1 MTDFT
6 PQGGTDFWIA
16 SGHHLCD
23 RDAHGRLLPTPDLW
37 RAFLARP
44 ELLPPGEACEAER
57 ALHAALLRDPL
68 RPVGEAELAALAD
81 PDAAENW
88 QVFLRFRDRV
98 MAQPTL
104 EAAWIALYRGDLRG
118 VPPLFLQMLTQLVAR
133 AALEGV
139 EDAYVL
145 RAGECLFRP
154 QRAAIHQGALLLADE
169 EVVVAAARD
178 GDFGTLG
185 RLMEEAGTPTRAVEL
200 DVLAD
205 PDPAAYAARADAHDY
220 ALDIAENRPGQ
231 HALARALE
239 HFIRHVMGERV
250 TIRPAAVIEDPNWSW
265 HVGLDTEATAIANDL
280 WHGRE
285 VAQARLARILW
296 LGVLDF
302 AEQSR
307 VLPRAAGR
315 PVYLALAMDAAQ
327 RLRLKPQN
335 LLAGLPLLAAEEAS

>member
-1 MTDFT
+1 M
-6 PQGGTDFWIA
+6 TDFWIA

-23 RDAHGRLLPTPDLW
+23 RDAHGRLLATPDLW

-44 ELLPPGEACEAER
+44 ELLPPEDACDAER
-57 ALHAALLRDPL
+57 ALHSGLLRDPL
-68 RPVGEAELAALAD
+68 RPVEEAELATLAD

-88 QVFLRFRDRV
+88 QVFVHFRDRV

-104 EAAWIALYRGDLRG
+104 EAAWIALYRAGVHG

-154 QRAAIHQGALLLADE
+154 QRAAVHQGALLLADE
-169 EVVVAAARD
+169 EVVDAVAQAN
-178 GDFGTLG
+178 DFGTLG
-185 RLMEEAGTPTRAVEL
+185 RLLEEAGTPTRAVEL
-200 DVLAD
+200 DVLAA

-231 HALARALE
+231 HALARMLE
-239 HFIRHVMGERV
+239 RFIAHVMGERV
-250 TIRPAAVIEDPNWSW
+250 TIRPAAVIEDPSWSW
-265 HVGLDTEATAIANDL
+265 HVGLDTEATAMANDL

-296 LGVLDF
+296 LGVLEF
-302 AEQSR
+302 SENSR

-315 PVYLALAMDAAQ
+315 PVYLAMAMDAAQ
-327 RLRLKPQN
+327 RVRLKPQN
-335 LLAGLPLLAAEEAS
+335 LLAGLPLLEAEAAS

>member
-1 MTDFT
+1 M
-6 PQGGTDFWIA
+6 TDFWIA

-23 RDAHGRLLPTPDLW
+23 RDAHGRLLATPDLW

-44 ELLPPGEACEAER
+44 ELLPPEEACDAER
-57 ALHAALLRDPL
+57 ALHSGLLRDPL
-68 RPVGEAELAALAD
+68 RPVEEAELATLAD

-88 QVFLRFRDRV
+88 QVFVYFRDRV

-104 EAAWIALYRGDLRG
+104 EAAWIALYRAGVHG

-154 QRAAIHQGALLLADE
+154 QRAAVHQGALLLADE
-169 EVVVAAARD
+169 EVVDAAAQAN
-178 GDFGTLG
+178 DFGTLG
-185 RLMEEAGTPTRAVEL
+185 RLLEEAGTPTRAVEL
-200 DVLAD
+200 DVLAA

-231 HALARALE
+231 HALARMLE
-239 HFIRHVMGERV
+239 RFIAHVMGERV
-250 TIRPAAVIEDPNWSW
+250 TIRPAAVIEDPSWSW
-265 HVGLDTEATAIANDL
+265 HVGLDTEATAMANDL

-296 LGVLDF
+296 LGVLEF
-302 AEQSR
+302 SENSR
-307 VLPRAAGR
+307 MLPRAAGR
-315 PVYLALAMDAAQ
+315 PVYLAMAMDAAQ
-327 RLRLKPQN
+327 RVRLKPQN
-335 LLAGLPLLAAEEAS
+335 LLAGLPLLEAEAAS

>member
-1 MTDFT
+1 M
-6 PQGGTDFWIA
+6 TDFWIA

-23 RDAHGRLLPTPDLW
+23 RDAHGRLLATPDLW

-44 ELLPPGEACEAER
+44 ELLPPEDACEAER
-57 ALHAALLRDPL
+57 ALHSGLLRDPL
-68 RPVGEAELAALAD
+68 RPVEEVELATLAD
-81 PDAAENW
+81 PDAVENW
-88 QVFLRFRDRV
+88 QVFVHFRDRV

-104 EAAWIALYRGDLRG
+104 EAAWIALYRAGVHG

-154 QRAAIHQGALLLADE
+154 QRAAVHQGALLLADE
-169 EVVVAAARD
+169 EVVDAAAQAN
-178 GDFGTLG
+178 DFGTLG
-185 RLMEEAGTPTRAVEL
+185 RLLEEAGTPTRAVEL
-200 DVLAD
+200 DVLAA

-231 HALARALE
+231 HALARMLE
-239 HFIRHVMGERV
+239 RFIAHVMGERV
-250 TIRPAAVIEDPNWSW
+250 TIRPAAVIEDPSWSW
-265 HVGLDTEATAIANDL
+265 HVGLDTEATAMANDL

-296 LGVLDF
+296 LGVLEF
-302 AEQSR
+302 SENSR

-315 PVYLALAMDAAQ
+315 PVYLAMAMDAAQ
-327 RLRLKPQN
+327 RVRLKPQN
-335 LLAGLPLLAAEEAS
+335 LLAGLPLLEAEAAS